1 MLSRVKF
8 DTEVFISGDLC
19 VLAFMEPSVAN
30 DTHEASLDW
39 VHPDDRTLVRDVLC
53 VLQTIQQPNRLL
65 KEWHV
70 RLLTT
75 PTQTMGYEISTTV
88 DSSKSGEWEIQ
99 FSDLE
104 ILKQL
109 DFARVGPISIR
120 GVGPCTHLV
129 VNITAKSVPVMVTEI
144 ELQRLRVK
152 KRSRW
157 FG

>member
-1 MLSRVKF
+1 
-8 DTEVFISGDLC
+8 
-19 VLAFMEPSVAN
+19 MEPSVPNDAN
-30 DTHEASLDW
+30 EASLDG
-39 VHPDDRTLVRDVLC
+39 VHPDDRTLVRDVLS

-75 PTQTMGYEISTTV
+75 PTQTMGYEIGTTV

-99 FSDLE
+99 FSDPE

-144 ELQRLRVK
+144 EFQRLRMK